1 MASKTTPPANEP
13 TLCQLMEMLE
23 ERLRGVTRGKVVV
36 GMSEVE
42 AGLIATVV
50 AKLEPIAGPTVR
62 GSVTKHISEA
72 IEAISRDAYK
82 LALSQAAQATI
93 DRITAEDVT

>member
-1 MASKTTPPANEP
+1 MANSSTPTADPSLGA
-13 TLCQLMEMLE
+13 LMEMLE
-23 ERLRGVTRGKVVV
+23 ERLRSVARTKVYT

-50 AKLEPIAGPTVR
+50 TKLEPTAGPAIR

-72 IEAISRDAYK
+72 IEAITRDAYK

-93 DRITAEDVT
+93 DRITAEESV